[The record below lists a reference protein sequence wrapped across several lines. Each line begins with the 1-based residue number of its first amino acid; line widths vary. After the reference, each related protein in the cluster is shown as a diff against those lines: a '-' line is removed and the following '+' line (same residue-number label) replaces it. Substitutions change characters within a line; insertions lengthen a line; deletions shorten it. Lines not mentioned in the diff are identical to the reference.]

1 MAKNRFI
8 KSQFV
13 NHEPA
18 KQYHIGFNRGYM
30 LAQILPTLTEQIMD
44 MEGDENGLRGFR
56 DGAELYRLEV
66 TRGFLL
72 DKKAI
77 DAEVMSM
84 NFKDDWLKSRIQG
97 YELAEKMPDMV
108 SMIMTAEMDN
118 PSRNMEALK
127 EGITSYLHD
136 SMSDL
141 KRAWDKSAKDS
152 RPDPSHDIPHDLDKD
167 PDLER

>member
-1 MAKNRFI
+1 
-8 KSQFV
+8 
-13 NHEPA
+13 
-18 KQYHIGFNRGYM
+18 M
-30 LAQILPTLTEQIMD
+30 LAQVLPTITEQIMD
-44 MEGDENGLRGFR
+44 IVGNNPGLRGFK

-84 NFKDDWLKSRIQG
+84 NFNDDWLKSRIQG

-127 EGITSYLHD
+127 EGITSCLRD

-141 KRAWDKSAKDS
+141 KRAWDRSAKDS
-152 RPDPSHDIPHDLDKD
+152 RAEPNRDKSRDKD
-167 PDLER
+167 KDQDMER